1 MRCSI
6 YLLIFLGTFFL
17 LIYFFCPHVPSS
29 GPLHVE
35 NNSAR
40 RYSEEQRLMATGL
53 TVMSTSDKRRAGS
66 GVAGGEEA
74 AGLGGSRRLKESR
87 SLHETRG

>member
-1 MRCSI
+1 
-6 YLLIFLGTFFL
+6 
-17 LIYFFCPHVPSS
+17 
-29 GPLHVE
+29 
-35 NNSAR
+35 
-40 RYSEEQRLMATGL
+40 MATGL

-74 AGLGGSRRLKESR
+74 AGLCGSRRLKESR